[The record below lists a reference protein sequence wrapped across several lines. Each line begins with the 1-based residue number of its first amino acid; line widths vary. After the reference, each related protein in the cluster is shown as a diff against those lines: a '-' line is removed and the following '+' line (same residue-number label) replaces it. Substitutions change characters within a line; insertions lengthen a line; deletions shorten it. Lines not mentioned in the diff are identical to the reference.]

1 MLGLLVIYF
10 PCRKGAYPIRLVVWK
25 VTLPH
30 SPGDGARLDDGAAV
44 ERDGA
49 VRGRAGETAVAV
61 V

>member
-1 MLGLLVIYF
+1 MKYSEVIRFALSYG
-10 PCRKGAYPIRLVVWK
+10 KYPFNLA
-25 VTLPH
+25 LPH

-49 VRGRAGETAVAV
+49 VRGRAGEPAVAV

>member
-1 MLGLLVIYF
+1 MSDL
-10 PCRKGAYPIRLVVWK
+10 PCRVESNIFSTKS
-25 VTLPH
+25 LPH

-49 VRGRAGETAVAV
+49 VRGRAGEPAVAV